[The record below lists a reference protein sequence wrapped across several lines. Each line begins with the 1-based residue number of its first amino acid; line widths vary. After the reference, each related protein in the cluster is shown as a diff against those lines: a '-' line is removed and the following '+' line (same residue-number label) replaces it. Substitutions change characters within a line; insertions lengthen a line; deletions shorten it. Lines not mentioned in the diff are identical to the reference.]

1 MACTPPGR
9 VPQSRLWAGLECQAR
24 ALAACPPGAV
34 WVHAL
39 VVARLM
45 SDPSPHQKPVQQQAV
60 VRRQAAPCPCP
71 GRVPQVVVAAD
82 RAVSAILVLKLE
94 FVGIGLAPV

>member
-1 MACTPPGR
+1 MACTPPGC
-9 VPQSRLWAGLECQAR
+9 VLQSRLWAGLECQAR

-39 VVARLM
+39 VVAQLM
-45 SDPSPHQKPVQQQAV
+45 ADPSPHQSTVQQQAV

-71 GRVPQVVVAAD
+71 GRVPPVVVAAD
-82 RAVSAILVLKLE
+82 RVVFAILVPNLE
-94 FVGIGLAPV
+94 FVRTGLAPV